1 MPKLTN
7 PYNGKTVTV
16 PDSSV
21 ELFTARGFKEEQKP
35 RVTRKPRQQ
44 KTEE

>member
-21 ELFTARGFKEEQKP
+21 GMFTARGFKEEPKP
-35 RVTRKPRQQ
+35 RATRKPKHQEP
-44 KTEE
+44 EE